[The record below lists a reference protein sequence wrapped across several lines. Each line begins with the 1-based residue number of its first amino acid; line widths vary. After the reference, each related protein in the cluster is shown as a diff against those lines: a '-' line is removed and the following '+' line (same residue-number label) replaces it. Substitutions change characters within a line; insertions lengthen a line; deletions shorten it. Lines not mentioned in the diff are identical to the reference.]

1 MADFPFDGQDL
12 EPTPVQARL
21 MEDTRRMLAEGGV
34 PEPDVIQPRPTNN
47 EAIELFWTGPK
58 VCVVIESEEHA
69 AAIFGPAP
77 RAEAA

>member
-21 MEDTRRMLAEGGV
+21 IADTRRMLAKGGI
-34 PEPDVIQPRPTNN
+34 PEPDVIQPRPTND

-58 VCVVIESEEHA
+58 LCVVIESDEHLRTL
-69 AAIFGPAP
+69 FGAP
-77 RAEAA
+77 PSAEAA

>member
-21 MEDTRRMLAEGGV
+21 IADTRRMLAKGGI
-34 PEPDVIQPRPTNN
+34 PEPDVIQPRPTND

-58 VCVVIESEEHA
+58 VCVVIESDEHLQTV
-69 AAIFGPAP
+69 FGPP
-77 RAEAA
+77 PSAEAA